1 MHKNNAFAQKERVC
15 KKLIVDSVPVAVCV
29 RSAPTVIAVHRW
41 CVCGAQQS
49 MVFITR
55 TTISNI
61 DSIYAYTTHVTSPRH
76 VATSRRPTIHHR
88 SHPSVGRLHI
98 SISNSKITPFTHVC
112 IDPKSTLIRSF
123 CYRKSIYL
131 DMWLGQNFSRIFY

>member
-1 MHKNNAFAQKERVC
+1 MC
-15 KKLIVDSVPVAVCV
+15 KKGVVGSGPVAVHT
-29 RSAPTVIAVHRW
+29 RNAPTVIAVHRW
-41 CVCGAQQS
+41 CVDVAQQS
-49 MVFITR
+49 MVFIAR
-55 TTISNI
+55 TQPLHI

-76 VATSRRPTIHHR
+76 VTTFHRPTIHHR

-98 SISNSKITPFTHVC
+98 SISNSKITPFIHVC

-131 DMWLGQNFSRIFY
+131 DMWLGQDFSRIFY

>member
-1 MHKNNAFAQKERVC
+1 MTQTPASAQKRHVW
-15 KKLIVDSVPVAVCV
+15 KKIVVDSVPVAVCA
-29 RSAPTVIAVHRW
+29 RIAPTVIAVHRW
-41 CVCGAQQS
+41 GVCGAQQS

-76 VATSRRPTIHHR
+76 VTTSRRPTIHHR
-88 SHPSVGRLHI
+88 SHPSVGRLHVV
-98 SISNSKITPFTHVC
+98 ISNSKITPFTHVC

-131 DMWLGQNFSRIFY
+131 DMWLGQDFSRIFY